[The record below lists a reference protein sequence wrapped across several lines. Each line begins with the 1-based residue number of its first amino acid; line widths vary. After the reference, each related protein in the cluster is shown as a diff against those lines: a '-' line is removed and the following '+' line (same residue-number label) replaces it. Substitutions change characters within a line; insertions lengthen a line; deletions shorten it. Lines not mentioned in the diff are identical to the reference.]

1 MDTAYKTTLE
11 LDKVLNRAVQLC
23 ACQETKEMMQALEPA
38 PTIEDE
44 RYDLTQ
50 TNAINA
56 LLIKNG
62 SPRFGS
68 VREVRRIVAHARKG
82 GILSMG
88 ELLEIAATLRNFSGL
103 SQWYGLSE
111 HEMLPTDDLF
121 FALAPQPVL
130 EKQISE
136 SIISPEEMAD
146 TASVTLHDLRRKI
159 RQTEDSIRTKLDNII
174 RNSTTNKFL
183 QDAVVSLRNGRYVVP
198 VRAEYRGE
206 VGGVIHDVSSTGAT
220 VFVEP
225 TAVVEANARIMQL
238 RAQEQEEITRILTS
252 FSNPLLGI
260 LVGIAFTSILQS
272 ASAAVGILQALSI
285 TGAITFEIA
294 FPIIMGVAIGA
305 AVPVLL
311 SALGANLNGKR
322 TAFIYL
328 LIDVLGVLIW
338 ALLFYGANAIIHFT
352 FLDTVM
358 SSVSIALMNTLFR
371 LATVIVLL
379 PCIGLMEHMVELLF
393 PDDGSA
399 AEEQEMDRLEE
410 RFLQH
415 PALSIE
421 QSRLVTNSM
430 AERAEGNLLMAVGL
444 RNRWSDK
451 DFRMVGETESVID
464 RYEDKLGTYLMKIT
478 SKSLSQSQ
486 SEEVSKYLHTI
497 SDFERIS
504 DHALNISEAAKEIH
518 DKDLQFSP
526 EACHELDVIES
537 AVREILSIA
546 VGAFVE
552 NDPQRAARV
561 EPLEEIIDGLC
572 DEMKSHH
579 VDRLQS
585 GSCTLNQGF
594 VFNDLLTN
602 YERVADHCSN
612 IAVAIIE
619 LESDSF
625 DTHEYLNSVRAM
637 KSSSFARY
645 YEEYKQEYHL

>member
-1 MDTAYKTTLE
+1 MSVADVISLLGGIALFLFGMSLMGEGLKKVAGSRLE
-11 LDKVLNRAVQLC
+11 LVLYKLSSTPLKGVLLGTGVTAVIQSSSATSVMVVGFVNSGMMKVKQAIGVIMGAILGTSVTGWILCLSSLEGGSGVVQLLST
-23 ACQETKEMMQALEPA
+23 EV
-38 PTIEDE
+38 
-44 RYDLTQ
+44 LT
-50 TNAINA
+50 
-56 LLIKNG
+56 G
-62 SPRFGS
+62 
-68 VREVRRIVAHARKG
+68 IVAVV
-82 GILSMG
+82 GI
-88 ELLEIAATLRNFSGL
+88 ILRMFTGKTSN
-103 SQWYGLSE
+103 
-111 HEMLPTDDLF
+111 
-121 FALAPQPVL
+121 
-130 EKQISE
+130 
-136 SIISPEEMAD
+136 
-146 TASVTLHDLRRKI
+146 
-159 RQTEDSIRTKLDNII
+159 
-174 RNSTTNKFL
+174 
-183 QDAVVSLRNGRYVVP
+183 RYV
-198 VRAEYRGE
+198 GE
-206 VGGVIHDVSSTGAT
+206 ILLGFAVLMYGMSAMSGAVSPLRES
-220 VFVEP
+220 
-225 TAVVEANARIMQL
+225 EAFI
-238 RAQEQEEITRILTS
+238 RILTS
-252 FSNPLLGI
+252 FSNPILGI
-260 LVGIAFTSILQS
+260 LVGLAFTSVLQS
-272 ASAAVGILQALSI
+272 ASAAVGILQALAI
-285 TGAITFEIA
+285 TGAVTFEVA
-294 FPIIMGVAIGA
+294 LPIVMGIAIGA

-352 FLDTVM
+352 FLDAVM

-625 DTHEYLNSVRAM
+625 DTHEYLNSFRAM

>member
-1 MDTAYKTTLE
+1 MSVADVISLLGGIALFLFGMSLMGEGLKKVAGSRLE
-11 LDKVLNRAVQLC
+11 LVLYKLSSTPLKGVLLGTGVTAVIQSSSATSVMVVGFVNSGMMKVKQAIGVIMGAILGTSVTGWILCLSSLEGGSGVVQLLST
-23 ACQETKEMMQALEPA
+23 EV
-38 PTIEDE
+38 
-44 RYDLTQ
+44 LT
-50 TNAINA
+50 
-56 LLIKNG
+56 G
-62 SPRFGS
+62 
-68 VREVRRIVAHARKG
+68 IVAVV
-82 GILSMG
+82 GIILRMFTGKTSNRYVG
-88 ELLEIAATLRNFSGL
+88 EILLGFAVLM
-103 SQWYGLSE
+103 YGMSA
-111 HEMLPTDDLF
+111 M
-121 FALAPQPVL
+121 
-130 EKQISE
+130 S
-136 SIISPEEMAD
+136 
-146 TASVTLHDLRRKI
+146 
-159 RQTEDSIRTKLDNII
+159 
-174 RNSTTNKFL
+174 
-183 QDAVVSLRNGRYVVP
+183 DAVSPLR
-198 VRAEYRGE
+198 E
-206 VGGVIHDVSSTGAT
+206 S
-220 VFVEP
+220 
-225 TAVVEANARIMQL
+225 EAFI
-238 RAQEQEEITRILTS
+238 RILTS
-252 FSNPLLGI
+252 FSNPILGI
-260 LVGIAFTSILQS
+260 LVGLAFTSVLQS
-272 ASAAVGILQALSI
+272 ASAAVGILQALAI
-285 TGAITFEIA
+285 TGAVTFEVA
-294 FPIIMGVAIGA
+294 LPIVMGIAIGA